1 MSAPAISEKP
11 RVRVAA
17 GSMPTT
23 DSVQNFVARVG
34 LGTQNQAAA
43 TAYGPTPI
51 TRNRLQL
58 EWAYRGSWICRQI
71 VDAVAEDM
79 TRAGVD
85 LQTKD
90 PKDSDKLQLALQ
102 RTATWK
108 KLREA
113 LQWSRLYGGGIA
125 IILIEGQ
132 DPSTPL
138 RPETV
143 GKGCYRG
150 LLALDRWSVQPSMT
164 DLVSELGPE
173 FGMPKFYN
181 VTATALNIPRINVH
195 HTRVIRFEGEDLP
208 VWQKMAENGWGLSV
222 LEPVWDRL
230 TAFDSTT
237 VGTGQLV
244 YKAHL
249 RTLQIDGL
257 REALATDGP
266 AMKGILRNI
275 DMIRTLQTNE
285 GLTLLDLKDKFEAHQ
300 YSFGGLSDVLG
311 QFAQQLSGAAKI
323 PMVRLFGQSPAGFS
337 TGDTDLRNY
346 YDTCHTEQENRVRTS
361 FGSLV
366 EVVHWSELGRAPDP
380 EFSFKFRPLWQMS
393 DKEKVEI
400 GTAVASTVTNL
411 EGAAILTRPQAL
423 KELRAA
429 TEVTG
434 MFASITDV
442 DIEEAENE
450 PPPMGEDDLPPEPD
464 AGDEVD
470 SEGEGDQN
478 GKKARLGVID
488 RIAAWSRKQAA

>member
-1 MSAPAISEKP
+1 MSVPAGIEKP
-11 RVRVAA
+11 RVRVKA
-17 GSMPTT
+17 GSSVATR

-43 TAYGPTPI
+43 TTYGPTPI

-85 LQTKD
+85 LHTKD
-90 PKDSDKLQLALQ
+90 PKDSDKLQLSLQ
-102 RTATWK
+102 RTGSWRT
-108 KLREA
+108 LREA
-113 LQWSRLYGGGIA
+113 LQWSRLYGGGVA
-125 IILIEGQ
+125 IMLIEGQ

-143 GKGCYRG
+143 GPNSYKG
-150 LLALDRWSVQPSMT
+150 LLALDRWSLQSSLT
-164 DLVSELGPE
+164 DLVTELGPH
-173 FGMPKFYN
+173 FGMPKFYEI
-181 VTATALNIPRINVH
+181 TATALNIPRLKVH
-195 HTRVIRFEGEDLP
+195 YTRVIRFEGEDLP

-257 REALATDGP
+257 REALASDGP
-266 AMKGILRNI
+266 AMKGILRNV

-285 GLTLLDLKDKFEAHQ
+285 GLTLLDVKDTFATHQ
-300 YSFGGLSDVLG
+300 FSFGGLSDVLM
-311 QFAQQLSGAAKI
+311 QFSQQLSGAAKI

-346 YDTCHTEQENRVRTS
+346 YDTCHTEQENRVRTPL
-361 FGSLV
+361 GTLI
-366 EVVHWSELGRAPDP
+366 EVLHWSELGRAPDP

-400 GTAVASTVTNL
+400 GTSVANTVSTL
-411 EGAAILTRPQAL
+411 EAGAILSKPQAL

-429 TEVTG
+429 SEVTG
-434 MFASITDV
+434 MFASITDD
-442 DIEEAENE
+442 DIKQAEFE
-450 PPPMGEDDLPPEPD
+450 PPPMGEDDLPPELD
-464 AGDEVD
+464 
-470 SEGEGDQN
+470 EGEQLDEEAADA
-478 GKKARLGVID
+478 KKPRPGIID
-488 RIAAWSRKQAA
+488 RIAAWSHKQAA